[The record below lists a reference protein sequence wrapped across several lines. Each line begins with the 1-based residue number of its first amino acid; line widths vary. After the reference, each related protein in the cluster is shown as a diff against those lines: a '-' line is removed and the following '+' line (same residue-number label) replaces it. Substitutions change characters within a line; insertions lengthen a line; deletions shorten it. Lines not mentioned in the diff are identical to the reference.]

1 MSNEISQSGPWL
13 LLPGISLEPR
23 LEMHPQWTW
32 LVAIGLLSSAQTLV
46 LKEETPASP
55 NEVV

>member
-1 MSNEISQSGPWL
+1 
-13 LLPGISLEPR
+13 
-23 LEMHPQWTW
+23 MHPQWKW